1 MRVTFNSIHQEATA
15 GLARSND
22 RLIEYQKQVS
32 SGLRITKPS
41 DDPSATATTIV
52 ERAGIATTERYTR
65 ASDSVSSRLSVV
77 DTVLDDLINKLTAA
91 QTAIMTAR
99 GTTATPATRDA
110 AAQELLSL
118 RDAVLD
124 DLNTRFRDT
133 YVFGGQ
139 AATTKPFQK
148 NPDGTIAGYA
158 GTTGEVAVDID
169 EHRSVTIA
177 FNGDLIA
184 QGADAADVFATF
196 DAAVTAVRAGNEAGL
211 ESAMQ
216 AFQRTFSRATE
227 MQSRVGAGQR
237 AVDDQ
242 KLRLSET
249 KTAMAARVSKLE
261 HANMAEAITGMSQA
275 DAAYQAALGAAGKI
289 TRLSLM
295 DYLR

>member
-1 MRVTFNSIHQEATA
+1 MRVTFNSIHQDATA
-15 GLARSND
+15 GLARANE
-22 RLIEYQKQVS
+22 RLMDYQKQVS
-32 SGLRITKPS
+32 TGLRISKPS

-65 ASDSVSSRLSVV
+65 AADSVGSRLSVV

-124 DLNTRFRDT
+124 DLNTSFRDT

-139 AATTKPFQK
+139 AGTTKPFQK
-148 NPDGTIAGYA
+148 NPDGTIAPYA
-158 GTTGEVAVDID
+158 GAAGEVAIDID

-177 FNGDLIA
+177 FNGDAIA
-184 QGADAADVFATF
+184 QGSDADDVFATF
-196 DAAVTAVRAGNEAGL
+196 DAAVAAVRAGDEAGL

-216 AFQRTFSRATE
+216 AFKRTFSRATE

-242 KLRLSET
+242 KLRLTET